1 MEQVI
6 YSKATSF
13 MANEGIY
20 NTILYKSNGLYNEG
34 LRRASVRDISGA
46 IVCLRESLSLN
57 RRNTN
62 ARNLLGLCY
71 FEIGETVKALSQW
84 IISRNN
90 DGSKDNLA
98 RYYMDQVQSN
108 QGALDVINQ
117 TIKKYNQ
124 ALQYSYQGSYD
135 LAVIQLKKVL
145 SLNENLVCAYQ
156 LLTLV
161 YIQTEEY
168 EKARRTV
175 VRGLRID
182 KSNTRLLAYLN
193 EVDELLHELDIQSQ
207 DGRKKNVKKPGSDVM
222 SYESGMDTIIQPI
235 PEKGRAGFSSIVN
248 IIIGIVM
255 GVAICYAL
263 ILPARIE
270 AKSVEF
276 DAMYKELGDELANEQ
291 ALHNQDL
298 ATLDDVTKER
308 DSLSDRLAKA
318 EGTNGNVR
326 PEDYL
331 INAASTYVRDGAS
344 SEVMSL
350 LDNITEEQL
359 NSKSAD
365 FRTLYDLLKG
375 NTSPEV
381 INAYIEDAKNAMK
394 SNNYEEA
401 VAGYEKA
408 YELDPTNSDLLM
420 SLAHAVRQQG
430 DIERANELYRK
441 IATDFPDTQNA
452 QDALEYITEDE

>member
-1 MEQVI
+1 
-6 YSKATSF
+6 

-20 NTILYKSNGLYNEG
+20 SKIIYRSNSLYNEG
-34 LRRASVRDISGA
+34 LRRAEVRDISGA
-46 IVCLRESLSLN
+46 IVCLKESLSLN
-57 RRNTN
+57 KRNTN

-71 FEIGETVKALSQW
+71 FEIGETVKALAQW

-90 DGSKDNLA
+90 DNSKDNEA
-98 RYYMDQVQSN
+98 RYYIDQVQSN
-108 QGALDVINQ
+108 QAALDVINQ
-117 TIKKYNQ
+117 TLKKYNQ

-145 SLNENLVCAYQ
+145 SLNENLICAYQ
-156 LLTLV
+156 LLALV

-175 VRGLRID
+175 VKGLRID
-182 KSNTRLLAYLN
+182 KSNTKLLLYLN
-193 EVDELLHELDIQSQ
+193 AVDEILHEIDIQSQ

-222 SYESGMDTIIQPI
+222 SYESGMDTIIQPVH
-235 PEKGRAGFSSIVN
+235 EKERAGFSSIVN

-270 AKSVEF
+270 RKSVEF
-276 DAMYKELGDELANEQ
+276 EAMYKELGDKLAEEQ

-298 ATLDDVTKER
+298 AALDEANADRT
-308 DSLSDRLAKA
+308 SLKDRLDKA
-318 EGTNGNVR
+318 EGANGFVR
-326 PEDYL
+326 PEDNL
-331 INAASTYVRDGAS
+331 INAAAVYVRDGAS
-344 SEVMSL
+344 SEVMTL
-350 LDNITEEQL
+350 LDSITEEQL

-381 INAYIEDAKNAMK
+381 INAYINDAKSAMK
-394 SNNYEEA
+394 NNEYEEA
-401 VAGYEKA
+401 VAKYEKA
-408 YELDPTNSDLLM
+408 YELDPTNSDVLM
-420 SLAHAVRQQG
+420 NLAHAVRQQG
-430 DIERANELYRK
+430 DLQRANELYRK
-441 IATDFPDTQNA
+441 IADEFPESQNA
-452 QDALEYITEDE
+452 EDALEYITENE